1 MFCPNCGK
9 QLPDDARFCGGCGNQ
24 MEAPRKEPDVK
35 VYYPGPEH
43 RVPKAASSSIRLDEL
58 KNRNLFFFGSLVTL
72 FVAMLFLFGK
82 QIRAK
87 VSLWGF
93 TEIETFSMFMDHNF
107 WKVLFILLY
116 LGAIA
121 VALLPLIIGGKWK
134 LWNQIPA
141 AGVSGLGVL
150 WLLIVLIAAKVEL
163 SNQGFG
169 SGMAKIGFSFGG
181 VVFLL
186 LNFGTVALSVL
197 SFLKDMKDGMKFF

>member
-1 MFCPNCGK
+1 MFCPNCGR
-9 QLPDDARFCGGCGNQ
+9 QMPEGARFCAGCGAQ
-24 MEAPRKEPDVK
+24 IEAPKTVPAWK
-35 VYYPGPEH
+35 GPGISGGNVTKTNHPNG
-43 RVPKAASSSIRLDEL
+43 RLDEL

-121 VALLPLIIGGKWK
+121 VALLPLVIGGKWK

-186 LNFGTVALSVL
+186 LNFGTIALSAL
-197 SFLKDMKDGMKFF
+197 SFLKDMKDGMKFL